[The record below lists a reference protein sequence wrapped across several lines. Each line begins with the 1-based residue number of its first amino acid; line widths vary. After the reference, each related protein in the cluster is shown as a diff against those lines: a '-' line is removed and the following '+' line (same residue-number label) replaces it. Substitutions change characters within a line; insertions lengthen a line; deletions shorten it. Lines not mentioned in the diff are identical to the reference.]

1 MKSKTFKIY
10 RLFSLAFFLG
20 LLISCKNPLFID
32 AVKLYEV
39 SFETNGG
46 TALNTIRTDFIV
58 KAPQTEKEDCIFE
71 GWYTSTTFSGKAIQF
86 PFEPTN
92 DTTLYAKW
100 NQTVFSTSF
109 VTNCDTSIDSYKTD
123 CIKTAPVLTKTD
135 YVFVGWFTNADF
147 KGTPITF
154 PYTLTENTTL
164 YAKWAQSIF
173 TVNFETNCDEEIAS
187 YKTDAIE
194 TAPTISKTDYV
205 LDGWYTTEDFSDIPI
220 SFPYTLTADT
230 TLYAKWVQNVFN
242 ATFVTNCDTKIS
254 SYKTDIIEK
263 APDASKNNYILVG
276 WFTSS
281 DFTGS
286 PVTFPYTLTADTT
299 LYAKWAQ
306 TVFTV
311 NFVTNCGKVIASYKT
326 DKIIKSPVIE
336 RDGYALE
343 GWYTTANFSG
353 SKVSFPFT
361 LTKDVTLYAKWK
373 QTTFLVTFETNGGSE
388 IASYTT
394 NLIETAPETTRENY
408 EFYGWYINSDYS
420 GEAIVFPYSVK
431 NETKLY
437 AKWLETFNVS
447 FETNGGSSII
457 SYQTAKILSSP
468 ISTLEG
474 YTLVGW
480 YKDSEL
486 KNRVVFPL
494 MLSDAVVLYARW
506 ADSSNTIVVTSEN
519 VLNIDISGFT
529 QPFTVLYEGSLN
541 EFYLE
546 NLIEKLR
553 SAKQDITLDLS
564 GATGIT
570 TLTYKKYNSNSG
582 YESYFQNCTY
592 LKKLVL
598 PECLITIGERAFL
611 DCGSLESVIIGNN
624 VTRIGQ
630 FAFSGSGKTELDKEA
645 TLKYGHSVYRI
656 LGCTSL
662 KEIIIGSGVI
672 EIGDYAFY
680 RYTKIESVIIPN
692 SVRHIGKCAFG
703 TNALQSIIFE
713 DTSAWY
719 YTNNSNFAN
728 GTEILESEILD
739 PATAANYLKSKYL
752 NMYFYKE

>member
-1 MKSKTFKIY
+1 MKIKIFKIY
-10 RLFSLAFFLG
+10 RLFSFAFFLG
-20 LLISCKNPLFID
+20 VLVSCKNPLFID

-46 TALNTIRTDFIV
+46 TALNTIRTDFIE
-58 KAPQTEKEDCIFE
+58 KTPQTEKEDCIFE

-135 YVFVGWFTNADF
+135 YVFVGWFATADF

-361 LTKDVTLYAKWK
+361 LTKDVTLYAKWIIK
-373 QTTFLVTFETNGGSE
+373 QKPESITVTSLVDDSDS
-388 IASYTT
+388 ISISATT
-394 NLIETAPETTRENY
+394 N
-408 EFYGWYINSDYS
+408 
-420 GEAIVFPYSVK
+420 
-431 NETKLY
+431 
-437 AKWLETFNVS
+437 
-447 FETNGGSSII
+447 
-457 SYQTAKILSSP
+457 
-468 ISTLEG
+468 
-474 YTLVGW
+474 
-480 YKDSEL
+480 
-486 KNRVVFPL
+486 
-494 MLSDAVVLYARW
+494 DA
-506 ADSSNTIVVTSEN
+506 
-519 VLNIDISGFT
+519 
-529 QPFTVLYEGSLN
+529 
-541 EFYLE
+541 
-546 NLIEKLR
+546 
-553 SAKQDITLDLS
+553 
-564 GATGIT
+564 
-570 TLTYKKYNSNSG
+570 
-582 YESYFQNCTY
+582 
-592 LKKLVL
+592 
-598 PECLITIGERAFL
+598 
-611 DCGSLESVIIGNN
+611 
-624 VTRIGQ
+624 
-630 FAFSGSGKTELDKEA
+630 
-645 TLKYGHSVYRI
+645 
-656 LGCTSL
+656 
-662 KEIIIGSGVI
+662 
-672 EIGDYAFY
+672 
-680 RYTKIESVIIPN
+680 
-692 SVRHIGKCAFG
+692 
-703 TNALQSIIFE
+703 SIIFTATE
-713 DTSAWY
+713 GFNSYRWIIDDEVQEEHGNVLSKQYMSVGYHLVTVSAQN
-719 YTNNSNFAN
+719 TDGTTVSNYIRIRT
-728 GTEILESEILD
+728 TE
-739 PATAANYLKSKYL
+739 
-752 NMYFYKE
+752 